1 MQIQKIIQGE
11 CTFITK
17 FPLSG
22 EIRTRI
28 KMLVIK
34 KLIHVHFKFY
44 ENIFP

>member
-11 CTFITK
+11 CTFITE

-22 EIRTRI
+22 EICTRI
-28 KMLVIK
+28 KMLIIK
-34 KLIHVHFKFY
+34 KIHFKFY